1 MHIKR
6 ATTNDFAQLILI
18 WENSVRATHD
28 FLLEKMIATLR
39 PLILNNYLPNLQV
52 YMSVDEQN
60 SITGFMAIEQNR
72 LEMLF
77 IAPTLRRKGIGKA
90 LLQYAVTHFAVNE
103 VDVNEQNKQAI
114 DFYQQ
119 QGFKVYDRSELD
131 GEGNPFPLLHL
142 RLGDSNIGNLENRV
156 SAAN

>member
-28 FLLEKMIATLR
+28 FLPEKMIATLR

-72 LEMLF
+72 LEILF

>member
-1 MHIKR
+1 
-6 ATTNDFAQLILI
+6 
-18 WENSVRATHD
+18 
-28 FLLEKMIATLR
+28 MIATLR

>member
-1 MHIKR
+1 MYIKR
-6 ATTNDFAQLILI
+6 AASSDFAQLILI

-28 FLLEKMIATLR
+28 FLPEEMIATLR

-60 SITGFMAIEQNR
+60 HITGFMAIKQNR

-77 IAPTLRRKGIGKA
+77 IAPLSRRKGIGKA
-90 LLQYAVTHFAVNE
+90 LLQYAVNHFAVNE

-119 QGFKVYDRSELD
+119 QGFEVYDRSELD
-131 GEGNPFPLLHL
+131 GQGNPFPLLHM
-142 RLGDSNIGNLENRV
+142 RLINTSIDNPDNRLSV
-156 SAAN
+156 AN